1 LGPEIRKKE
10 IMEEL
15 AELEVLEEMS
25 SLNSEQNIRR
35 MELNV
40 ELFKIMEEEELY
52 WYKRSHETWLLNCDL
67 NTEYFHRVANGRKR
81 KQTIYS
87 LKDGDSYVSGNADLT
102 TLATNYYRSLFGP
115 GVGNVFEVDSNL
127 WSEEEKVT
135 VVENEELI
143 KPFLEDEIKVALFQM
158 KK

>member
-1 LGPEIRKKE
+1 MLNCLKSWKKKNC
-10 IMEEL
+10 IG
-15 AELEVLEEMS
+15 
-25 SLNSEQNIRR
+25 
-35 MELNV
+35 
-40 ELFKIMEEEELY
+40 
-52 WYKRSHETWLLNCDL
+52 RSHETWLLNGDL
-67 NTEYFHRVANGRKR
+67 NTKYFHRVANGRKR

-127 WSEEEKVT
+127 WSEEENVT

>member
-1 LGPEIRKKE
+1 
-10 IMEEL
+10 MEEL

-40 ELFKIMEEEELY
+40 ELFKIMEEEEELY
-52 WYKRSHETWLLNCDL
+52 WYKRSHETWLLNGDL

>member
-1 LGPEIRKKE
+1 
-10 IMEEL
+10 MEEL

>member
-1 LGPEIRKKE
+1 
-10 IMEEL
+10 MEEL

-52 WYKRSHETWLLNCDL
+52 WYKRSHETWLLNGDL

>member
-1 LGPEIRKKE
+1 
-10 IMEEL
+10 MEEL

-52 WYKRSHETWLLNCDL
+52 WYKRSHETWLLNGDL

-102 TLATNYYRSLFGP
+102 TLATNYYRPLFGP